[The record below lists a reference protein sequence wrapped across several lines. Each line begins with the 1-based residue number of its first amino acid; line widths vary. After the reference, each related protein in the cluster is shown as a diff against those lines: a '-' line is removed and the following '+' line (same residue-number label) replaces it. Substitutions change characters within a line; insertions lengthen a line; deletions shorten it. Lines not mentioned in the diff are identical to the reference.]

1 MGWKSSIM
9 QHAIQ
14 NGGET
19 IGKVIFHSEIS
30 DNPCSGY
37 DWKCNSGNTYH
48 IPGRWQDMDV
58 WMIGIVSIIT
68 FILAVIDRQG
78 IDRALTYF
86 IVNIIV
92 CGAVIFAG
100 FFIGT
105 LLTGGFWWFFS
116 TLYGDKFIMS
126 PIFLIF
132 ITWKSI
138 SSDTNSF
145 PRCRDYTSSYS
156 HAHLHFWQAGHE
168 CTPSYHHLFGIHP
181 ICLHIRQ
188 FQKM

>member
-19 IGKVIFHSEIS
+19 IGKVIFHSEI
-30 DNPCSGY
+30 
-37 DWKCNSGNTYH
+37 
-48 IPGRWQDMDV
+48 
-58 WMIGIVSIIT
+58 
-68 FILAVIDRQG
+68 FILAIIDRQG

-105 LLTGGFWWFFS
+105 LLTGGFW
-116 TLYGDKFIMS
+116 
-126 PIFLIF
+126 
-132 ITWKSI
+132 
-138 SSDTNSF
+138 
-145 PRCRDYTSSYS
+145 
-156 HAHLHFWQAGHE
+156 
-168 CTPSYHHLFGIHP
+168 
-181 ICLHIRQ
+181 
-188 FQKM
+188 